1 MSIKQRGRCN
11 ISAFKWKQLSS
22 REMQPRYGVEEHAC
36 THILQLCVLYMRP
49 HGYIY
54 IYITYI
60 HNHIYIYIYHIH
72 ECVNA
77 HVSQAN
83 ALLKLNTRPLKKNSV
98 QKIMFYQKLD
108 ENGSVLAEVPISSNF
123 CQFFPQLKSQVLW
136 MKSPLKGT

>member
-1 MSIKQRGRCN
+1 M
-11 ISAFKWKQLSS
+11 AWKS
-22 REMQPRYGVEEHAC
+22 MHARTYYNYVC
-36 THILQLCVLYMRP
+36 CICV
-49 HGYIY
+49 HTDIY

-83 ALLKLNTRPLKKNSV
+83 ALLKLNTTLKKNSV

-136 MKSPLKGT
+136 MKSPLKGA